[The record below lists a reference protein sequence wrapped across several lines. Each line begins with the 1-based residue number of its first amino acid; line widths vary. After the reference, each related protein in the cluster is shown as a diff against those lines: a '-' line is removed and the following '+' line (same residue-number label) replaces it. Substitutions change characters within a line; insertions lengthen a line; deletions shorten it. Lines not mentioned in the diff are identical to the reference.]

1 MVMMELVIVKL
12 VSVDE
17 VLIVDVGWLVGWL
30 VVGFGS
36 DIAPAQEVES
46 ATICA
51 GQKRNTFLQVG
62 L

>member
-1 MVMMELVIVKL
+1 MLVGVGWL
-12 VSVDE
+12 VSW
-17 VLIVDVGWLVGWL
+17 LAGWYWLLLVGQLVGWL

-36 DIAPAQEVES
+36 DIAVAQEVES

>member
-1 MVMMELVIVKL
+1 ML
-12 VSVDE
+12 
-17 VLIVDVGWLVGWL
+17 VGWLVGWL
-30 VVGFGS
+30 VGCFWLLLVGYLVGWMVVGFWV
-36 DIAPAQEVES
+36 DIALAQEVES